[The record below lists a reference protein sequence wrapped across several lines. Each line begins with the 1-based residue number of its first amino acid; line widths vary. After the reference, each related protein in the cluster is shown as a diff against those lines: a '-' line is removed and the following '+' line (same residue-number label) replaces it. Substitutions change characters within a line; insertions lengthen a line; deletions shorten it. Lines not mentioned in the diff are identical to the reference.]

1 MASRV
6 LSGSVWSKYFCG
18 GLLLVACLVSGASA
32 ADAPATAEV
41 KVLVAGKVASTLDA
55 KALASMS
62 HEDVT
67 ASAHEEAASQWRG
80 VKLEDVLARAG
91 VSLDKPLRGRA
102 LASFVRVTAADQY
115 QVVFALSDLD
125 PTLGHTQVLLVDS
138 RDGKPLDKD
147 GPFRLLVPGDK
158 RPARWVRNV
167 TTIEVV
173 DGDTTSRP

>member
-1 MASRV
+1 MATRRSTR
-6 LSGSVWSKYFCG
+6 YFCG
-18 GLLLVACLVSGASA
+18 SLMLAGCLVFAASA
-32 ADAPATAEV
+32 ADAPALTAAAGV
-41 KVLVAGKVASTLDA
+41 KVLADGKPPLNLDA
-55 KALASMS
+55 SALAGMP

-67 ASAHEEAASQWRG
+67 ASAHDEPASQWRG
-80 VKLEDVLARAG
+80 VKLEDVLAKAG
-91 VSLDKPLRGRA
+91 VPLDKPLRGKS

-115 QVVFALSDLD
+115 QVVFGLSDLD
-125 PTLGHTQVLLVDS
+125 PTLGHTQVLLVDT

-173 DGDTTSRP
+173 DGGTTSRP

>member
-1 MASRV
+1 MASRRWHRSKLLGV
-6 LSGSVWSKYFCG
+6 LLG
-18 GLLLVACLVSGASA
+18 ACMAFAVQAL
-32 ADAPATAEV
+32 DAPATTATGAV
-41 KVLVAGKVASTLDA
+41 KILVQGKPALSLDA
-55 KALASMS
+55 KILASMP
-62 HEDVT
+62 HEEVS
-67 ASAHEEAASQWRG
+67 ASAHDEPASQWRG
-80 VKLEDVLARAG
+80 IKLEDLLARAG

-125 PTLGHTQVLLVDS
+125 ATLGHTQVLLVDT

-147 GPFRLLVPGDK
+147 GPLRLVVPGDK

-173 DGDTTSRP
+173 DADTTSRP